1 MVPAVEMLMR
11 SLDPGKFRAFAQFD
25 TFRRSQSYF
34 STVWK
39 ISIKGVLEGDSL
51 GEGNRR
57 NTVLTKC
64 STKAIWFGRF
74 MRGLELW
81 VGSKSRPD

>member
-1 MVPAVEMLMR
+1 MVRLFN
-11 SLDPGKFRAFAQFD
+11 SLEGFHKGGV
-25 TFRRSQSYF
+25 RRSF
-34 STVWK
+34 V
-39 ISIKGVLEGDSL
+39 
-51 GEGNRR
+51 GENHRR